1 MFEQF
6 TYHGALSKAGTM
18 STRETHPAAV
28 NAATASSPFPSIS
41 ILPFGRIR
49 KSARTR
55 TPKTAPAASL
65 DSQSGEQG
73 SFSAG
78 TKRTPR
84 AGLLVNVDTNG
95 SATSQDVICPPFIAT
110 APGKWREKYASVC
123 AACFEARVHCTHHPE
138 RRLRLLFIGHNPS
151 EHAWASGNFYSNPT
165 NRMWKLLRLGG
176 IIPDEWGP
184 EDNNNMPSMLGV
196 GLTDLGTEPGNDA
209 NSYKRAKMREWR
221 SDLYG
226 RLEAHLAR
234 VAACSAP
241 GSAGDQRTEGRH
253 SPAVVAFTGKRQYG
267 QLFQPPLKR
276 VTTGLQPPD
285 SLPPGWPLPTSTEV
299 WVLPSTS
306 GRAVIPPGELE
317 GVYIALGKRISY
329 ETWERVTV
337 Q

>member
-1 MFEQF
+1 MKMMKMMKKMMMMMMMVVVLLMMR
-6 TYHGALSKAGTM
+6 GGD
-18 STRETHPAAV
+18 
-28 NAATASSPFPSIS
+28 PS
-41 ILPFGRIR
+41 
-49 KSARTR
+49 
-55 TPKTAPAASL
+55 
-65 DSQSGEQG
+65 
-73 SFSAG
+73 
-78 TKRTPR
+78 
-84 AGLLVNVDTNG
+84 
-95 SATSQDVICPPFIAT
+95 
-110 APGKWREKYASVC
+110 
-123 AACFEARVHCTHHPE
+123 H
-138 RRLRLLFIGHNPS
+138 
-151 EHAWASGNFYSNPT
+151 SNPT

-196 GLTDLGTEPGNDA
+196 GLTDLGTEPGNDEKVVPRGAA

-241 GSAGDQRTEGRH
+241 GSAGDQGAEVTGGVECGPGQRTEGRH

-267 QLFQPPLKR
+267 Q
-276 VTTGLQPPD
+276 
-285 SLPPGWPLPTSTEV
+285 
-299 WVLPSTS
+299 
-306 GRAVIPPGELE
+306 